1 MQTALAGA
9 ATSAE
14 VTAITEQIT
23 ATQAALDS
31 AIAGNTTSI
40 ASLLEQLEAL
50 AAELV
55 VIKTD
60 LAAADTSADVAALT
74 AALAAAQTDL
84 STLLAQNN
92 IYSSSISVTNQAELD
107 FATAL
112 GNKVSIVNG
121 GVTITQTATMDATQL
136 GTLMSK
142 MTSITGAVAYST
154 TSSST
159 TSQSFT
165 NLTGALSVNLN
176 QTGDISMPKLATTGA
191 LVLAGDTLTTSVSFP
206 ALTSATSG
214 LSTLSFSKATSVS
227 FPVLAKYDG
236 AISITTDENAT
247 VDLSALTSA
256 AATVGYTTIDALT
269 IVNASVLNA
278 PMFDKGA
285 IIADEIASVDLPK
298 WQSLSA
304 SSSFANAKTVVLPAV
319 NPGKAAG
326 AVIAINSV
334 FPKATSVH
342 IIAAPSTMTSVTT
355 ANHMDV
361 TSNSTNLD
369 TLILGGTFSDVTIS
383 AGADLTSLT
392 FDGSAL
398 NVSITGT
405 DLASID
411 IPYTSLA
418 KGSLTIKDNLDLAS
432 VTASKVDGLK
442 GLTITGNTELST
454 ISFAALKTSAAAAS
468 VDVSGNDLV
477 IDNVQQAS
485 GTGVTPV
492 VAKKITSADFSPL
505 KAYFDAAIAA
515 ATATAGSGVNVIA
528 DDVLVSTS
536 AAGVATN
543 NPSGD
548 ETIINYDLN
557 IKSNATST
565 GAVARVNEFEVTGQ
579 TTLSVNGF
587 VSSAVG
593 STSDR
598 IYELNTW
605 ASNAANVAG
614 FSTAGVTVS
623 VGRGNFIGSIDHAA
637 AAAAAATDYYEL
649 TINGSTVT
657 GTTGVLADGDAVQ
670 VAYMAAVNAA
680 LAKKANAEFT
690 VAVDGADASK
700 TDFTGGRKGSNAAA
714 FTIANWGVWENVS
727 KLTPVAMTATI
738 VAANQPSTTGYIRV
752 VSNVA
757 GTAGAITSTLSAG
770 TAIAISGPNT
780 AASATLDD
788 GASVVEENGTST
800 ASTVSAATIA
810 DARIDM
816 TAFL

>member
-1 MQTALAGA
+1 LQTALAGA

-136 GTLMSK
+136 GTLMAK
-142 MTSITGAVAYST
+142 MTSITGAVVYST

-165 NLTGALSVNLN
+165 NLTGASSVDLN
-176 QTGDISMPKLATTGA
+176 QTGNISMPKLATTGA
-191 LVLAGDTLTTSVSFP
+191 LILAGDTLTTSVSFP

-214 LSTLSFSKATSVS
+214 LSALSFSKATSVS
-227 FPVLAKYDG
+227 FPVLAKYDQ

-485 GTGVTPV
+485 ATGVTPV

-593 STSDR
+593 ILQIVFTNL
-598 IYELNTW
+598 IL
-605 ASNAANVAG
+605 G
-614 FSTAGVTVS
+614 L
-623 VGRGNFIGSIDHAA
+623 
-637 AAAAAATDYYEL
+637 L
-649 TINGSTVT
+649 TLQT
-657 GTTGVLADGDAVQ
+657 
-670 VAYMAAVNAA
+670 
-680 LAKKANAEFT
+680 
-690 VAVDGADASK
+690 
-700 TDFTGGRKGSNAAA
+700 
-714 FTIANWGVWENVS
+714 
-727 KLTPVAMTATI
+727 
-738 VAANQPSTTGYIRV
+738 
-752 VSNVA
+752 
-757 GTAGAITSTLSAG
+757 
-770 TAIAISGPNT
+770 
-780 AASATLDD
+780 
-788 GASVVEENGTST
+788 
-800 ASTVSAATIA
+800 
-810 DARIDM
+810 
-816 TAFL
+816 

>member
-165 NLTGALSVNLN
+165 NLTGASSVDLN
-176 QTGDISMPKLATTGA
+176 QTGNISMPKLATTGA

-214 LSTLSFSKATSVS
+214 LSALSFSKATSVS

-278 PMFDKGA
+278 PMFDKGT

-485 GTGVTPV
+485 ATGVTPV

-505 KAYFDAAIAA
+505 KAYFDAAIGA

-738 VAANQPSTTGYIRV
+738 VAANQPTTTGYIRV
-752 VSNVA
+752 VSNEA

-788 GASVVEENGTST
+788 GASVVEKNGTST

-810 DARIDM
+810 AARIDM
-816 TAFL
+816 TSFL

>member
-1 MQTALAGA
+1 LQTALAGA

-136 GTLMSK
+136 GTLMAK
-142 MTSITGAVAYST
+142 MTSITGAVVYST

-165 NLTGALSVNLN
+165 NLTGASSVDLN
-176 QTGDISMPKLATTGA
+176 QTGNISMPKLATTGA
-191 LVLAGDTLTTSVSFP
+191 LILAGDTLTTSVSFP

-214 LSTLSFSKATSVS
+214 LSALSFSKATSVS
-227 FPVLAKYDG
+227 FPVLAKYDQ
-236 AISITTDENAT
+236 AISITTDEDAT

-285 IIADEIASVDLPK
+285 IIADELASVDLPK

-485 GTGVTPV
+485 ATGVTPV

-714 FTIANWGVWENVS
+714 FTIANWGVWEDVS

-738 VAANQPSTTGYIRV
+738 VAANQPTTTGYIRV
-752 VSNVA
+752 VSNEA

-788 GASVVEENGTST
+788 GASVVEKNGTST

-810 DARIDM
+810 AARIDM
-816 TAFL
+816 TSFL

>member
-92 IYSSSISVTNQAELD
+92 IYSSNISVTNQAELD

-136 GTLMSK
+136 GTLMAK
-142 MTSITGAVAYST
+142 MTSITGAVVYST

-214 LSTLSFSKATSVS
+214 LSALSFSKATSVS

-285 IIADEIASVDLPK
+285 IIADGIASVDLPK

-432 VTASKVDGLK
+432 VTASKVNGLK

-468 VDVSGNDLV
+468 VDVSSNDLV

-485 GTGVTPV
+485 ATGVTPV

-515 ATATAGSGVNVIA
+515 ATATAGSGVKVIA

-587 VSSAVG
+587 VSSTVG
-593 STSDR
+593 NTSDR

-788 GASVVEENGTST
+788 GASVVEKNGTST

-810 DARIDM
+810 AARIDM
-816 TAFL
+816 TSFL

>member
-142 MTSITGAVAYST
+142 MTSITGAVVYST

-165 NLTGALSVNLN
+165 NLTGASSVDLN
-176 QTGDISMPKLATTGA
+176 QTGDISMPKLATTGTLA
-191 LVLAGDTLTTSVSFP
+191 LAGDTLTTSVSFP

-278 PMFDKGA
+278 PMFDKGE
-285 IIADEIASVDLPK
+285 IIADGIASVDLPK

-485 GTGVTPV
+485 ATGVTPV

-587 VSSAVG
+587 VSSTVG
-593 STSDR
+593 NTSDR

-738 VAANQPSTTGYIRV
+738 VAANQPNTTGYIRV

-757 GTAGAITSTLSAG
+757 GSDGAITSALTLS
-770 TAIAISGPNT
+770 TPIAISGPNT

-788 GASVVEENGTST
+788 GASVVEKNGTST

>member
-1 MQTALAGA
+1 LQTALAGA

-136 GTLMSK
+136 GTLMAK
-142 MTSITGAVAYST
+142 MTSITGAVVYST

-165 NLTGALSVNLN
+165 NLTGASSVDLN
-176 QTGDISMPKLATTGA
+176 QTGNISMPKLATTGA

-214 LSTLSFSKATSVS
+214 LSALSFSKATSVS

-485 GTGVTPV
+485 ATGVTPV

-515 ATATAGSGVNVIA
+515 ATATAGSGVKVIA

-587 VSSAVG
+587 VSSTVG
-593 STSDR
+593 NTSDR

-788 GASVVEENGTST
+788 GASVVEKNGTST

-810 DARIDM
+810 AARIDM
-816 TAFL
+816 TSFL